1 MSNYKSLT
9 KTALKEIGAKRNI
22 PMSMSLLKQDMID
35 ILEAADAKKEPV
47 KQSPKRLH
55 GEH

>member
-22 PMSMSLLKQDMID
+22 PLSMSLLKQDMID
-35 ILEAADAKKEPV
+35 ILEASDAKKEPV
-47 KQSPKRLH
+47 KTSSKRMN
-55 GEH
+55 GEY